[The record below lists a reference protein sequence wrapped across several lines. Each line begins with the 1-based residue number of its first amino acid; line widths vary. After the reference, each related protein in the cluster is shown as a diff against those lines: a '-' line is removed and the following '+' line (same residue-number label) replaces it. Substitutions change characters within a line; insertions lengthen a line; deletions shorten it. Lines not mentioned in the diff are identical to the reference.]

1 MTLRCEVSVI
11 TGHILDLH
19 LVRQGPL
26 WVDESNGS
34 MLFLKLHTELYL
46 QDRQH
51 GVANMD
57 RDRLKHINRSTHKRI
72 LQ

>member
-34 MLFLKLHTELYL
+34 MLFLKLPTELHL
-46 QDRQH
+46 QDRPN
-51 GVANMD
+51 GVENMD
-57 RDRLKHINRSTHKRI
+57 RDN
-72 LQ
+72 